1 MSEQEQ
7 RDEPQG
13 EEPIEDLEVSEEK
26 TDDVTGG
33 AMRGRKRARFDEDA
47 AT

>member
-7 RDEPQG
+7 RDELEAD
-13 EEPIEDLEVSEEK
+13 EEIEDLEVSEEQ

-33 AMRGRKRARFDEDA
+33 GVRGPRRPFNPDARK
-47 AT
+47 

>member
-7 RDEPQG
+7 RDELEAD
-13 EEPIEDLEVSEEK
+13 EEIEDLEVSDEQ

-33 AMRGRKRARFDEDA
+33 AKRGRGFNPDARK
-47 AT
+47 

>member
-7 RDEPQG
+7 QDEPQID
-13 EEPIEDLEVSEEK
+13 EPIEDLEVSEEQ

-33 AMRGRKRARFDEDA
+33 GVRGPRRPFNPDARK
-47 AT
+47 